1 MCLAGRLRHSW
12 PKWFSLNS
20 AVIWSRKTCES
31 QQKMS
36 PQLNPSITN
45 QDRGLISPPA
55 FPFWKVGYA
64 VSIDVEKMIAT
75 LLTSGKE
82 CLDVATCIAA
92 HWQLSVCWHTDEC
105 LLCYVCTGEFSDFRK
120 FCIHHGLKLLS
131 VETWIMRHAKISLLY
146 GHMLCYSQD
155 IHGTG
160 WTWLMAQATLNF
172 STSLSSSGCN
182 QPPYCI
188 LKICTKA
195 NIACIH

>member
-1 MCLAGRLRHSW
+1 
-12 PKWFSLNS
+12 
-20 AVIWSRKTCES
+20 
-31 QQKMS
+31 MS

-64 VSIDVEKMIAT
+64 VSVDVEKMIAT

-92 HWQLSVCWHTDEC
+92 HWQLSVWWHTDEC

-131 VETWIMRHAKISLLY
+131 VETWIMRHTKISLLY

-155 IHGTG
+155 IHGTR

-172 STSLSSSGCN
+172 STPLSSSGCN

-195 NIACIH
+195 NIACIHKISRGILIVLSECCVKDKK